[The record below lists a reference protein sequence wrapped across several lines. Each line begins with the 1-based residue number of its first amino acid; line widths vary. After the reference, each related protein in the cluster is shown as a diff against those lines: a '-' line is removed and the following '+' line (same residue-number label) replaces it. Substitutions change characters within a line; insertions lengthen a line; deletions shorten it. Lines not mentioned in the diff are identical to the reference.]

1 MQILSKRKANVM
13 NSYSIPR
20 PSSSELATRPENE
33 ERRAQA
39 VVKTGLIDAPNAD
52 LFQIYCDLAKD
63 LTGYAQARFSLFDG
77 EAQCSMGAAGVD
89 ESYEVGKRTE
99 REKWNV
105 CSYVLLDTEPMI
117 IEDFYLDPDWA
128 KHPMIQ
134 SGNAPHSYAGF
145 PVINKD
151 NYALGTLCLFN
162 SDVKKLSLEQVD
174 LIKRIT
180 KNIAHLLDLQ
190 VEQRSLTAEKIV
202 RASDALSKELDKATL
217 QDFNTLLL
225 LESDMAVDEEDA
237 MNLVENKFCKKDTKS
252 NIVLTADGRRLIEK
266 MGLTP
271 KPMKRLKI
279 TGSDASEL
287 LDRMFSELE

>member
-20 PSSSELATRPENE
+20 PSSGELATRPENE

-174 LIKRIT
+174 LVKRIT

>member
-162 SDVKKLSLEQVD
+162 SDVKKLSPEQVD

-279 TGSDASEL
+279 TGNDASEL

>member
-174 LIKRIT
+174 LVKRIT

-237 MNLVENKFCKKDTKS
+237 MNLVKNKFCKKDTKS

>member
-1 MQILSKRKANVM
+1 MQIFPKRKANVM

-20 PSSSELATRPENE
+20 PSSGELATRPENE

-39 VVKTGLIDAPNAD
+39 VVRTGLIDAPNAD

-162 SDVKKLSLEQVD
+162 SDVKKLSPEQVD

-217 QDFNTLLL
+217 QDLNTLLL

-237 MNLVENKFCKKDTKS
+237 INLVENKFCEKDTKS

-279 TGSDASEL
+279 TGNDASEL

>member
-1 MQILSKRKANVM
+1 
-13 NSYSIPR
+13 
-20 PSSSELATRPENE
+20 
-33 ERRAQA
+33 
-39 VVKTGLIDAPNAD
+39 
-52 LFQIYCDLAKD
+52 
-63 LTGYAQARFSLFDG
+63 
-77 EAQCSMGAAGVD
+77 MGAAGVD
-89 ESYEVGKRTE
+89 ESYEVGKRTG

-117 IEDFYLDPDWA
+117 IEDFYRDPDWA

-134 SGNAPHSYAGF
+134 SENAPHSYAGF

-202 RASDALSKELDKATL
+202 QASDALSKELDKATL
-217 QDFNTLLL
+217 QDFKTLLL
-225 LESDMAVDEEDA
+225 LESDLAVDDEDA
-237 MNLVENKFCKKDTKS
+237 INLLQNKFCEKDAKS
-252 NIVLTADGRRLIEK
+252 NIGLTADGRRLIEK

-279 TGSDASEL
+279 TGSDASKL

>member
-20 PSSSELATRPENE
+20 PSSGELATRPENE

-237 MNLVENKFCKKDTKS
+237 MNLLENKFCKKDTKS

>member
-1 MQILSKRKANVM
+1 MV
-13 NSYSIPR
+13 
-20 PSSSELATRPENE
+20 
-33 ERRAQA
+33 
-39 VVKTGLIDAPNAD
+39 
-52 LFQIYCDLAKD
+52 
-63 LTGYAQARFSLFDG
+63 
-77 EAQCSMGAAGVD
+77 
-89 ESYEVGKRTE
+89 
-99 REKWNV
+99 
-105 CSYVLLDTEPMI
+105 
-117 IEDFYLDPDWA
+117 IEDSYLGPAGA

>member
-20 PSSSELATRPENE
+20 PSSGELATRPENE

-237 MNLVENKFCKKDTKS
+237 MNLVKNKFCKKDTKS

>member
-20 PSSSELATRPENE
+20 PSSGELATRPENE

-89 ESYEVGKRTE
+89 ESYQVGKRTE

-162 SDVKKLSLEQVD
+162 SDVKKLSLEQVG

>member
-1 MQILSKRKANVM
+1 MQIFPKRKANVM

-20 PSSSELATRPENE
+20 PSSGELATRPENE

-174 LIKRIT
+174 LVKRIT

>member
-1 MQILSKRKANVM
+1 MQILSKRKANIM

-20 PSSSELATRPENE
+20 PSSGELATRPENE

-237 MNLVENKFCKKDTKS
+237 MNLLENKFCKKDTKS

>member
-1 MQILSKRKANVM
+1 M
-13 NSYSIPR
+13 NTQSIPK
-20 PSSSELATRPENE
+20 PSSGDLATRPENE

-63 LTGYAQARFSLFDG
+63 LTGYEQARFSLFDG

-99 REKWNV
+99 RQKWNV

-117 IEDFYLDPDWA
+117 VEDFYLDPDWA
-128 KHPMIQ
+128 EHPMIK
-134 SGNAPHSYAGF
+134 SGDCPHSYAGF
-145 PVINKD
+145 PVINRD

-202 RASDALSKELDKATL
+202 QASDALSKELDKATL
-217 QDFNTLLL
+217 QDLTTLLL
-225 LESDMAVDEEDA
+225 LESDMMVDAEDA
-237 MNLVENKFCKKDTKS
+237 ANLVKHKFCEKNAKS
-252 NIVLTADGRRLIEK
+252 NIELTGDGRRLIEK

-287 LDRMFSELE
+287 LDKMFSELE

>member
-20 PSSSELATRPENE
+20 PSSGELATRPENE

-162 SDVKKLSLEQVD
+162 SDVKKLSPEQVD

>member
-174 LIKRIT
+174 LVKRIT

>member
-99 REKWNV
+99 RENWNV

-174 LIKRIT
+174 LVKRIT

-237 MNLVENKFCKKDTKS
+237 MNLVKNKFCKKDTKS